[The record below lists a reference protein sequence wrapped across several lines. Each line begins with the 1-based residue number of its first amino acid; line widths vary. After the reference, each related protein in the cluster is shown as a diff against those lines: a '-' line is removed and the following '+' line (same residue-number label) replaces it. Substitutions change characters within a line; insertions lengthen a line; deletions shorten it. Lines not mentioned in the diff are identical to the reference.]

1 MIKTTYEALIEAQP
15 ALNALINTPMPAKLS
30 YRLSKSLNKVS
41 SALKGL
47 EDKRINMLKAVAKLD
62 KANNK
67 YDFPTPEI
75 EEEFRQKYEAERKRE
90 VEVDICYFTIDE
102 LQDAKI
108 APGVFM
114 ALEKIGIVLENNI
127 KPIH

>member
-1 MIKTTYEALIEAQP
+1 MIKTTYNALIEAEP
-15 ALNALINTPMPAKLS
+15 ALNALINTPLPAKLS
-30 YRLSKSLNKVS
+30 YRLSKGLNKVR

-47 EDKRINMLKAVAKLD
+47 KDKRINMLEAVALLN
-62 KANNK
+62 KATNK
-67 YDFPTPEI
+67 YDFPTPEK
-75 EEEFRQKYEAERKRE
+75 EEEFRQKYASECKRE
-90 VEVDICYFTIDE
+90 VEVDITHFTIDE

-114 ALEKIGIVLENNI
+114 ALEKIGIVLEHNI